1 MRSSSRPF
9 QEQFPGVMT
18 GDVEGL
24 HTGGMQLLI
33 ALIASVTSLVL
44 GLLVM
49 SRGDQRRIGWLLI
62 ANGLTMGMFLGIP
75 QAPSTSTA
83 GLVLDQLTQGSWV
96 FLFLWLVLIAYL
108 LPTGRTASGRWRR
121 WVTVGLVGVGLFQI
135 GAAGDRTMFAETH
148 AGQTPPLRWLPEMV
162 SGAIGVIGLVLV
174 ALLVFGSFVQVR
186 LRLRSSTG
194 EDRLRLLWPVWGSLS
209 LPGVLVFGW
218 ANHFLLGDRELP
230 FVIALALLS
239 VALPATIAISVLRHQ
254 LFDIE
259 LVLTRTLTYAAL
271 TVLVL
276 GAYTALLTLAD
287 RVVGQRSAGG
297 LVAVALVAVLV
308 HPTYAWLRR
317 SIERRVYGYRSDP
330 AVALRRLGA
339 GVESSDPLH
348 VVEAITKSVG
358 EALSIRDVWVE
369 FDNQKPDD
377 DEQVVRVPLV
387 HRGER
392 VGDLMLRVPPGRLL
406 AATDTALLHDM
417 ARHAALVVKVGQL
430 AVELQESRSR
440 IVSARE
446 EERKRI
452 RRDLHDG
459 VGPSLA
465 AIVLKLDAAQSWT
478 DARERN
484 SLLAET
490 SDEAKETIK
499 EVRRL
504 VEALRPPA
512 IDEVG
517 LVNAV
522 RQRAASLSTA
532 TLKYHVDGPDAL
544 PPLPAAVEVAV
555 FRIASEAMTNT
566 AKHSGASHCAVGI
579 ELDDTLA
586 LTVTDN
592 GCGSA
597 SATRPGMGWTSMT
610 ERAAELG
617 GSCTISNRS
626 EGGLT
631 VRAVLPLTAPLED
644 TANVKATT

>member
-1 MRSSSRPF
+1 MW
-9 QEQFPGVMT
+9 
-18 GDVEGL
+18 
-24 HTGGMQLLI
+24 MQLLI
-33 ALIASVTSLVL
+33 ALIASVTSLLL

-49 SRGDQRRIGWLLI
+49 SRGGQRRIGWLLI
-62 ANGLTMGMFLGIP
+62 AHAVTMGMFLGIP
-75 QAPSTSTA
+75 QSPSTSQA

-96 FLFLWLVLIAYL
+96 FLFVWLVVIAYL
-108 LPTGRTASGRWRR
+108 LPNGHTASSRWRR
-121 WVTVGLVGVGLFQI
+121 WVSAGLVGVVMFQI
-135 GAAGDRTMFAETH
+135 GAAGDRTMFVAAH
-148 AGQTPPLRWLPEMV
+148 DGQSPPLHWLPEVV
-162 SGAIGVIGLVLV
+162 SGVVGVIGLVLV
-174 ALLVFGSFVQVR
+174 ALLIFGSFVHLW
-186 LRLRSSTG
+186 LRLRTSTG

-209 LPGVLVFGW
+209 LPAVLAFGW

-230 FVIALALLS
+230 FILALALLS
-239 VALPATIAISVLRHQ
+239 VALPATIAISVLRHR

-259 LVLTRTLTYAAL
+259 LVLSRTLTYATL
-271 TVLVL
+271 TILVV
-276 GAYTALLTLAD
+276 GAYATLLTLAD
-287 RVVGQRSAGG
+287 RLFGHRSVGG
-297 LVAVALVAVLV
+297 LVAVGLVAVLV

-317 SIERRVYGYRSDP
+317 GIERRVYGYRSDP

-348 VVEAITKSVG
+348 VVETITRSVG
-358 EALSIRDVWVE
+358 EALKIRDVWVD
-369 FDNQKPDD
+369 FAGQDPRD

-387 HRGER
+387 HRGDR
-392 VGDLMLRVPPGRLL
+392 VGDLAVRVPPGRLL
-406 AATDTALLHDM
+406 SAPDTALLYDM

-430 AVELQESRSR
+430 ALELQESRSR

-465 AIVLKLDAAQSWT
+465 AIVLKLDAAQTRGDES
-478 DARERN
+478 ERN

-490 SDEAKETIK
+490 RDEAKETIK

-504 VEALRPPA
+504 VEGLRPKA

-522 RQRAASLSTA
+522 RQRAAALSTA
-532 TLKYHVDGPDAL
+532 ALKYDVKGPETL
-544 PPLPAAVEVAV
+544 PSLPAAVEVAV

-566 AKHSGASHCAVGI
+566 AKHSGASHCTVVI
-579 ELDDTLA
+579 ELDGTLA
-586 LTVTDN
+586 VTVTDN

-597 SATRPGMGWTSMT
+597 KATRTGMGWTSMT

-617 GSCTISNRS
+617 GSCTISSRA

-631 VRAVLPLTAPLED
+631 VRAVVPLTAPLEE
-644 TANVKATT
+644 TADVEVTK

>member
-1 MRSSSRPF
+1 M
-9 QEQFPGVMT
+9 QF
-18 GDVEGL
+18 L
-24 HTGGMQLLI
+24 IALI
-33 ALIASVTSLVL
+33 ALIASVTSVVL

-49 SRGDQRRIGWLLI
+49 SQGGQRRIGWLLI
-62 ANGLTMGMFLGIP
+62 AHGVTMGMFLGIP
-75 QAPSTSTA
+75 QSPSTSQA

-96 FLFLWLVLIAYL
+96 FLFLWLVVIAYL
-108 LPTGRTASGRWRR
+108 LPTGHTSSSRWRR
-121 WVTVGLVGVGLFQI
+121 WVRVGLVGVGMFQI

-148 AGQTPPLRWLPEMV
+148 DGQSPPLQWLPEAV
-162 SGAIGVIGLVLV
+162 SGVTGVVGLVLV
-174 ALLVFGSFVQVR
+174 ALLVFGSFVHLRFR
-186 LRLRSSTG
+186 LRTSEG

-209 LPGVLVFGW
+209 LPGVLAFGW
-218 ANHFLLGDRELP
+218 ANHFLLGDHELP
-230 FVIALALLS
+230 FIIALALLS
-239 VALPATIAISVLRHQ
+239 VALPATIAISVLRHR

-271 TVLVL
+271 TILVV
-276 GAYTALLTLAD
+276 GAYATMLTFAD
-287 RVVGQRSAGG
+287 RLFGHRSVGG

-317 SIERRVYGYRSDP
+317 GIERRVYGYRSDP

-348 VVEAITKSVG
+348 VVEAITTSVG
-358 EALSIRDVWVE
+358 EALKIRDVWVD
-369 FDNQKPDD
+369 FAGQGPRDD
-377 DEQVVRVPLV
+377 KQVVRVPLV

-392 VGDLMLRVPPGRLL
+392 VGDLALRVPPGRRLS
-406 AATDTALLHDM
+406 APDTALLHDM

-430 AVELQESRSR
+430 ALELQESRSR

-465 AIVLKLDAAQSWT
+465 AIVLKLDAAQTRGDES
-478 DARERN
+478 ERN
-484 SLLAET
+484 SLLAD
-490 SDEAKETIK
+490 SRDEAKETIK

-504 VEALRPPA
+504 VEDLRPPA

-517 LVNAV
+517 LVSAV
-522 RQRAASLSTA
+522 RQRAAALSTA
-532 TLKYHVDGPDAL
+532 ALKYDVEGPETL
-544 PPLPAAVEVAV
+544 PSLPAAVEVAV

-566 AKHSGASHCAVGI
+566 AKHSGASHCAVVI
-579 ELDDTLA
+579 ELDGTLA
-586 LTVTDN
+586 VTVTDN

-597 SATRPGMGWTSMT
+597 QATRPGMGWTSMT

-617 GSCTISNRS
+617 GSCTISSRT

-631 VRAVLPLTAPLED
+631 VRAVVPLAAPLEE
-644 TANVKATT
+644 TADVEVTK